1 MVAKLSPPGMPA
13 TFVPRQRLLDL
24 TSAAVRGPLT
34 VVTAPAG
41 SGKSVL
47 LASWA
52 TGGHAPGP
60 VVWITLDAGD
70 DQPGT
75 FWSYVLAGLDR
86 AGHPLPGAEA
96 PARADAVDDSFL
108 IRLAAHLYEQAE
120 PVVLV
125 LDEADVLGTPGPV
138 PAGLDFLLRHA
149 RPQLRL
155 VVASR
160 GEPAL
165 SLHRDRLAGSMAEIR
180 LDELAFSTPEAAAL
194 LAAHGVTLSGATLDT
209 LVERTRGWPASLRLA
224 ALSLQHSA
232 SDQAEQVAAA
242 LAGDRGALADYF
254 LSEVLRWQPADLQ
267 DFLLRTSVADHLP
280 PGLAEELSG
289 RPDATW
295 TLEALARANAL
306 IDACTE
312 HADCFRYHPL
322 FAEMLRR
329 QLGREWPDE
338 VASLHR
344 AAARWLLDAGSL
356 AEALRQFA
364 AAGDR
369 SEVAALAVSRQAVG
383 ALLAGTDRGEL
394 AELLAGAPEPATA
407 EHAVLLAA
415 VAALRRDLDGC
426 RRQLDRATELLPLVA
441 PAELAAVTLTGALAT
456 AVAGRLAGDST
467 EVLRAVAV
475 AEEAAETLRRS
486 GRPAPPE
493 VRWAIAYERGVGLLW
508 AGRLEAAAVALA
520 GAASAAH
527 RSGLELPRMQALGQL
542 ALTEALA
549 GRLTRADA
557 IGGEAE
563 EIADTLT
570 LSGDRRSGAAAAALA
585 WVRSEECDSPGA
597 RALCERAT
605 GRWTLAGDAVAGTVL
620 ALVRSRLVRARGGP
634 DGLLDPGPAAA
645 RTPAWLEHR
654 AQAEAASGE
663 VARGRVTEA
672 RQLLSGAVGSG
683 LPCVAL
689 ALAAAELAQGRPDA
703 ARSAL
708 TSLLELT
715 GVPLDVRISAWLL
728 QASLELESGR
738 PGAARTALDRA
749 LRLAAPERLRRPV
762 LDAPP
767 DVRSFLRRN
776 RELAAAHPWLLAAG
790 PRTGPPV
797 RHTPPVRARVTAGP
811 VPTGLAPVLV
821 LPLTEKEQE
830 VLRLLSAL
838 FSTEEIAQTM
848 FVSVNTVKTH
858 VRAILRKLEVTG
870 RNEAVRRARE
880 LELI

>member
-1 MVAKLSPPGMPA
+1 
-13 TFVPRQRLLDL
+13 
-24 TSAAVRGPLT
+24 
-34 VVTAPAG
+34 
-41 SGKSVL
+41 
-47 LASWA
+47 
-52 TGGHAPGP
+52 
-60 VVWITLDAGD
+60 
-70 DQPGT
+70 
-75 FWSYVLAGLDR
+75 
-86 AGHPLPGAEA
+86 
-96 PARADAVDDSFL
+96 
-108 IRLAAHLYEQAE
+108 
-120 PVVLV
+120 
-125 LDEADVLGTPGPV
+125 
-138 PAGLDFLLRHA
+138 
-149 RPQLRL
+149 
-155 VVASR
+155 
-160 GEPAL
+160 
-165 SLHRDRLAGSMAEIR
+165 
-180 LDELAFSTPEAAAL
+180 
-194 LAAHGVTLSGATLDT
+194 
-209 LVERTRGWPASLRLA
+209 
-224 ALSLQHSA
+224 
-232 SDQAEQVAAA
+232 
-242 LAGDRGALADYF
+242 
-254 LSEVLRWQPADLQ
+254 
-267 DFLLRTSVADHLP
+267 
-280 PGLAEELSG
+280 
-289 RPDATW
+289 
-295 TLEALARANAL
+295 
-306 IDACTE
+306 
-312 HADCFRYHPL
+312 
-322 FAEMLRR
+322 
-329 QLGREWPDE
+329 
-338 VASLHR
+338 
-344 AAARWLLDAGSL
+344 
-356 AEALRQFA
+356 
-364 AAGDR
+364 
-369 SEVAALAVSRQAVG
+369 
-383 ALLAGTDRGEL
+383 
-394 AELLAGAPEPATA
+394 
-407 EHAVLLAA
+407 
-415 VAALRRDLDGC
+415 
-426 RRQLDRATELLPLVA
+426 
-441 PAELAAVTLTGALAT
+441 
-456 AVAGRLAGDST
+456 
-467 EVLRAVAV
+467 
-475 AEEAAETLRRS
+475 
-486 GRPAPPE
+486 
-493 VRWAIAYERGVGLLW
+493 
-508 AGRLEAAAVALA
+508 
-520 GAASAAH
+520 
-527 RSGLELPRMQALGQL
+527 MQALGQL

-570 LSGDRRSGAAAAALA
+570 LAGDRRSGAAAAALA
-585 WVRSEECDSPGA
+585 LVRSEECDSPGA

-797 RHTPPVRARVTAGP
+797 RHTPPVRPRVTAGP